1 MMESRPLPL
10 KRLETQP
17 EYIHNLNLKLHVRS
31 RQNVGD
37 LNHLNAK
44 VQLRGDEGCPML
56 MLHGAVVFCLSDA
69 CCTFSCQKVFKKY
82 TSTCRKHINTA
93 AVWQVD
99 QLSHRVADCRYL
111 RWVRDY

>member
-1 MMESRPLPL
+1 MKMMESRPLPL

-37 LNHLNAK
+37 LNHFECKSASA
-44 VQLRGDEGCPML
+44 EGCPML
-56 MLHGAVVFCLSDA
+56 MLHDAVVFCLSDA
-69 CCTFSCQKVFKKY
+69 CRTFSCQEVFKKY

>member
-17 EYIHNLNLKLHVRS
+17 EYIDNLNLKLHVRS

-44 VQLRGDEGCPML
+44 VQLQGDEGCRML
-56 MLHGAVVFCLSDA
+56 LLHDAVFFFSDA
-69 CCTFSCQKVFKKY
+69 CRTFSCQEVHF
-82 TSTCRKHINTA
+82 
-93 AVWQVD
+93 D
-99 QLSHRVADCRYL
+99 LS
-111 RWVRDY
+111 